1 MDIGTAKPT
10 LAEQAQIPHYLIDLV
25 DPETPFSVADYQRVG
40 RQVLGEHG
48 DRRIIVVGG
57 SGLHV
62 RALLDPLEFPPHDP
76 DIRKKLTA
84 IPGDVARQRLE
95 DADRHASD
103 VVDLANPRRV
113 ARALEI
119 YELTGLTPSQRAAT
133 GLARAV
139 AEYESYLSFAGF
151 GIDAGDHLAARVRR
165 RVETMVVAGLVEEVR
180 SLAGRLG
187 PTACTATGYPEFGA
201 YVTGESSL
209 EDAVDR
215 TYTATMALAKRQ
227 RTYFRRD
234 PRMTWLAWDDDPDE
248 RYASFRSELDRLNL
262 WTS

>member
-10 LAEQAQIPHYLIDLV
+10 VGEQAEIPHYLIDLV

-40 RQVLGEHG
+40 RQVVAEHAN
-48 DRRIIVVGG
+48 RPIIVVGG

-76 DIRKKLTA
+76 DVRRELSA
-84 IPGDVARQRLE
+84 LPADVARHRLE
-95 DADRHASD
+95 NADGQAGD
-103 VVDLANPRRV
+103 LVDLANPRRV

-133 GLARAV
+133 GPARAV
-139 AEYESYLSFAGF
+139 ARYESYLPFAGF
-151 GIDAGDHLAARVRR
+151 GVDAGEHLVDRVTR
-165 RVETMVVAGLVEEVR
+165 RVESMVAAGLVEEVR
-180 SLAGRLG
+180 SLTGRLG
-187 PTACTATGYPEFGA
+187 PTARTATGYPEFGA
-201 YVTGESSL
+201 HVGGKSSVQ
-209 EDAVDR
+209 EAADR
-215 TYTATMALAKRQ
+215 TQVATMALAKRQ

-234 PRMTWLAWDDDPDE
+234 PRITWLAWDDDPDH

-262 WTS
+262 WIS